1 MSVARS
7 KYKVTKS
14 LLLIGILVTGLLSA
28 FIGLV
33 AYFGQYMGTFVISL
47 DDTALAL
54 GIALSENED
63 FTSSN
68 SRLLVNPVNS
78 ANPTTFTDIDF
89 GKAVSVDGDM
99 DKSNGNN
106 YIAYT
111 FYIRNEGNISVDVEL
126 NLDTV
131 TVTNNVDKALRIAI
145 IEGGYVEGGYVE
157 DEEVSHDRVKFTKGT
172 IFLKDDG
179 HGDQSIVKQI
189 GKIFR
194 DDENG
199 ERVYYEKVLYD
210 SFTKE
215 YLTSDDNFGNYV
227 IEDFVPQEIRKF
239 TIIFWLEG
247 WDADCNDQIK
257 YGQLKMKLV
266 FSIRKTNE
274 DEELYG

>member
-54 GIALSENED
+54 GIALSDDEE
-63 FTSSN
+63 FTTSN

-78 ANPTTFTDIDF
+78 ANPTTFSDIDF
-89 GKAVSVDGDM
+89 AKAVSTNGDM
-99 DKSNGNN
+99 DKSDGNN

-145 IEGGYVEGGYVE
+145 IEGGYVEGGY
-157 DEEVSHDRVKFTKGT
+157 DEENPPYGDLVKFTKGT
-172 IFLKDDG
+172 IFLKEDG
-179 HGDQSIVKQI
+179 HGDEAIVRTIAKR
-189 GKIFR
+189 FR
-194 DDENG
+194 EDESGN
-199 ERVYYEKVLYD
+199 RIYYEKELYD

-227 IEDFVPQEIRKF
+227 IEDFVPQEVRKF

-247 WDADCNDQIK
+247 WDSDCNDQIK
-257 YGQLKMKLV
+257 HGQLKMKLE
-266 FSIRKTNE
+266 FSIRKLNDE
-274 DEELYG
+274 DEYD

>member
-54 GIALSENED
+54 GITLSEDED
-63 FTSSN
+63 FTYSN

-78 ANPTTFTDIDF
+78 AKPTTFTDIKF
-89 GKAVSVDGDM
+89 GQAVSTNGDM
-99 DKSNGNN
+99 DKSDGNN

-111 FYIRNEGNISVDVEL
+111 FYIRNEGNIAVDVEL
-126 NLDTV
+126 NLDTI
-131 TVTNNVDKALRIAI
+131 TVTNNVDKALRIAV
-145 IEGGYVEGGYVE
+145 IEGGYL
-157 DEEVSHDRVKFTKGT
+157 DENGNVKFTKGT

-179 HGDQSIVKQI
+179 HGDERIASVIEKYPSDKELYESFVKEHMTTE
-189 GKIFR
+189 G
-194 DDENG
+194 
-199 ERVYYEKVLYD
+199 
-210 SFTKE
+210 
-215 YLTSDDNFGNYV
+215 NFGNYV
-227 IEDFVPQEIRKF
+227 IENFVPQEVRKF

-247 WDADCNDQIK
+247 WDADCNDKIK
-257 YGQLKMKLV
+257 HGQLKMKLV
-266 FSIRKTNE
+266 FSIRKVNE
-274 DEELYG
+274 DDEYD